1 MDENE
6 IKAIQDELTAAKGEL
21 ETLKG
26 EKEAAAAELEQ
37 LKGRLAERDA
47 AFSPL
52 REELGQLKGELTAKD
67 TELRTLG
74 ETTSALGDSL
84 TQAITAYKGLV
95 IHSSPG
101 LTPQLITGETVDE
114 VNASLEKAK
123 GVIEAVRKSLEAER
137 AEAKVPAGAPPRTP
151 PDLSSLSPIEKIKH
165 AIGGNTK

>member
-6 IKAIQDELTAAKGEL
+6 IKAIQEEN

-37 LKGRLAERDA
+37 LKGQLAERDA

-52 REELGQLKGELTAKD
+52 REELEQLKGELTAKD
-67 TELRTLG
+67 TELKTLG
-74 ETTSALGDSL
+74 ETTSTLGDSL
-84 TQAITAYKGLV
+84 TQAMTAYKGLV
-95 IHSSPG
+95 IQASPG
-101 LTPQLITGETVDE
+101 LTPELITGETVDE

-123 GVIEAVRKSLEAER
+123 GVIEAVRKSLEGER
-137 AEAKVPAGAPPRTP
+137 VGAKVPAGAPPRTP

-165 AIGGNTK
+165 AIGGNSK

>member
-6 IKAIQDELTAAKGEL
+6 IKAIQEEN

-37 LKGRLAERDA
+37 LKGQLAGRDA

-52 REELGQLKGELTAKD
+52 REELEQLKGELTAKD
-67 TELRTLG
+67 TELKTLG
-74 ETTSALGDSL
+74 ETSSALSEGL
-84 TQAITAYKGLV
+84 AQAVTAYKGLA
-95 IHSSPG
+95 IQASPG
-101 LTPQLITGETVDE
+101 LTPELITGETVDE
-114 VNASLEKAK
+114 VNASLERAK
-123 GVIEAVRKSLEAER
+123 GVIEAVRQSLEAER

-165 AIGGNTK
+165 AIGGNSK

>member
-1 MDENE
+1 MDEHE
-6 IKAIQDELTAAKGEL
+6 IKAIQEEN

-37 LKGRLAERDA
+37 LKGQLAERDA

-52 REELGQLKGELTAKD
+52 REELEQLKGEFTAKD
-67 TELRTLG
+67 TELKTLG

-84 TQAITAYKGLV
+84 AQAITAYKGLV
-95 IHSSPG
+95 IQASPG
-101 LTPQLITGETVDE
+101 LAPELITGDTVDE

-123 GVIEAVRKSLEAER
+123 GVIEVVRKSLEAER
-137 AEAKVPAGAPPRTP
+137 AGAKVPAGAPPRTL

-165 AIGGNTK
+165 AIGGNSK